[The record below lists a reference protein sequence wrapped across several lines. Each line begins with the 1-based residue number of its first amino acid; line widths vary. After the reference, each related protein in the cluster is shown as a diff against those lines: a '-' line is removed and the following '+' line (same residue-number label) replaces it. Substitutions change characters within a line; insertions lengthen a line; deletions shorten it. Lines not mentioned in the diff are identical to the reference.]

1 VVKLDELPIPD
12 YSLFEPER
20 LFRPMA
26 GKVYRTVP
34 VETNRGC
41 PFQCT
46 YCNSPSQTKLYR
58 DHNAGNFF
66 RKKSLPVIRDELH
79 ELSRLYEPEYV
90 YFPSDTFL
98 SMTDAEFEEF
108 IEIYSEFRLP
118 FWMQT
123 RPETIT
129 LQRVVALKEVGCHRM
144 SMGIEHGNAEF
155 RKQVLHKNTTNEV
168 IIEACDAIAQAKI
181 PLSINNIIGFPGET
195 RELVFDTIRLNRQ
208 LTFDTT
214 NAYVFAPFHGTVLH
228 DLCVQEGLITP
239 SRTVHN
245 LTMDAGLDMP
255 QLSRREIDGLRKT
268 FALYARL
275 GEEYWPRIQ
284 IAEGDNEEAQK
295 AFEELREIYIAA
307 YFT

>member
-1 VVKLDELPIPD
+1 
-12 YSLFEPER
+12 
-20 LFRPMA
+20 
-26 GKVYRTVP
+26 
-34 VETNRGC
+34 
-41 PFQCT
+41 
-46 YCNSPSQTKLYR
+46 LYR
-58 DHNAGNFF
+58 DHGAGNFF
-66 RKKSLPVIRDELH
+66 RKKSLPVIRDELR
-79 ELSRLYEPEYV
+79 ELVRLYDPEYV

-108 IEIYSEFRLP
+108 VDIYGEFRLP

-129 LQRVVALKEVGCHRM
+129 LQRVVALKEIGCHRM

-155 RKQVLHKNTTNEV
+155 RKSVLHKNTTNEI
-168 IIEACDAIAQAKI
+168 IIEACDAIAQAGI

-195 RELVFDTIRLNRQ
+195 RELVFDTIGLNRQ

-214 NAYVFAPFHGTVLH
+214 NAYVFAPFHGTSLY
-228 DLCVQEGLITP
+228 DLCASQGLISP
-239 SRTVHN
+239 SQTVHN

-255 QLSRREIDGLRKT
+255 QFPRKEIDGLRKT

-275 GEEYWPRIQ
+275 PEKHWPKIKV
-284 IAEGDNEEAQK
+284 AEGCDEEAQT
-295 AFEELREIYIAA
+295 AFDELREIYISA